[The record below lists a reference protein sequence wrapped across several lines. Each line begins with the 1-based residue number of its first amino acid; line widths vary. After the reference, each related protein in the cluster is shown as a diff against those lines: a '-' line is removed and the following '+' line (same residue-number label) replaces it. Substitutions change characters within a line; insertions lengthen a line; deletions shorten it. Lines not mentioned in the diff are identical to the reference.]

1 MIVSLAPF
9 SPIRWLT
16 DLIEVDTASLIHSGM
31 RVLAIWVLAWVC
43 WLVVHLV
50 ARRIEL
56 AVDDGDDTTLTA
68 AEKRGRTI
76 AQLLRSVGRVT
87 ILIIGL
93 LLTLNL
99 FLDIGPI
106 LAGAGILG
114 LAFSFGAQSVVK
126 DVIGGFFILLEN
138 QFAVGD
144 VIEVA
149 GKSGVVESMTLRVVR
164 LRDLEGRVHV
174 VPNGQIGVSTNMT
187 KGWSRVLLEVGVA
200 YETDLDKALE
210 VFRSEAASFAA
221 DPRWGRELDG
231 APEVPGIERFEDSA
245 IIIRTLIRT
254 QPGRQWDVAREY
266 RRRLKARLD
275 ASGIVIP
282 FPQQVVRHTQFMDNR
297 PSDGPSTG
305 PVIG

>member
-1 MIVSLAPF
+1 MLIIFDLPG
-9 SPIRWLT
+9 ILRWLT
-16 DLIEVDTASLIHSGM
+16 NLIEVDTAAVIHSGM
-31 RVLAIWVLAWVC
+31 RVLAIWVLAWIG
-43 WLVVHLV
+43 WLIVHLV
-50 ARRIEL
+50 ARRIERT
-56 AVDDGDDTTLTA
+56 VDDGDDTTITA

-87 ILIIGL
+87 ILVLGL

-99 FLDIGPI
+99 FLDIAPI

-126 DVIGGFFILLEN
+126 DIIGGFFILLEN
-138 QFAVGD
+138 QFSVGD
-144 VIEVA
+144 VIEIA
-149 GKSGVVESMTLRVVR
+149 GKSGVVESMTLRIVR

-200 YETDLDKALE
+200 YETDLDHALE

-221 DPRWGRELDG
+221 DPRWGLELDG
-231 APEVPGIERFEDSA
+231 APEVPGVERFEDSA
-245 IIIRTLIRT
+245 IVIRTLLRT
-254 QPGRQWDVAREY
+254 QPGRHWDVAREY

-275 ASGIVIP
+275 AAGITIP
-282 FPQQVVRHTQFMDNR
+282 FPQRVVWQ
-297 PSDGPSTG
+297 GQSTDAPG
-305 PVIG
+305 AQEARGGTP